1 MWRLRI
7 AAVKKLDRPH
17 GQSARPGRGAGRRP
31 PAEPL
36 GLPLVAG
43 GRRPALGIWWGRGA
57 GPFPNRVQLY
67 KMYLGSLSNFG
78 AVSTG
83 TWTLVKDNARVALVG
98 AVPTVAKTSFG
109 PMFPLHA

>member
-1 MWRLRI
+1 
-7 AAVKKLDRPH
+7 
-17 GQSARPGRGAGRRP
+17 
-31 PAEPL
+31 
-36 GLPLVAG
+36 
-43 GRRPALGIWWGRGA
+43 
-57 GPFPNRVQLY
+57 VQLY